1 MTNNFPSSYYNGK
14 SRTVCF
20 MMWPDGRYPTSM
32 TDYVWVIIL
41 FPAPTLHRVTIIDLL
56 SSIRYNLTILVLTYG
71 IPMIVM
77 FICYSLMGRVL
88 WGSRSIGENTDRQME
103 SMKSKR
109 KVVRMFIA
117 IVSIFAICWLP
128 YHMFFIYAYHNN
140 QVASTKYVQHM
151 YLGFYWLAM
160 SNAMVNPIIYYWM
173 NKRLDC

>member
-1 MTNNFPSSYYNGK
+1 MTISSSFP
-14 SRTVCF
+14 
-20 MMWPDGRYPTSM
+20 
-32 TDYVWVIIL
+32 
-41 FPAPTLHRVTIIDLL
+41 DLL
-56 SSIRYNLTILVLTYG
+56 CIIRYNLTILVLTYG

-77 FICYSLMGRVL
+77 LICYSLMGRVL

-173 NKRLDC
+173 NKR